1 MLSPPRSAREEL
13 LLALSEHSPDGLLV
27 VSPDGRM
34 VFMNRRFAD
43 VWRLPA
49 EVIAS
54 GDDNVALAAAV
65 DVVADPEGF
74 LRRVREAYADPSRPT
89 HDELLLR
96 DGRVLDRYG
105 APLHDPAGAYLG
117 WAWYFRDVT
126 DLRQAEREQRALAAT
141 LQASLLPPRP
151 PSVPGMDV
159 ATRYRPADRRVDV
172 GGDFFDVFRLGPND
186 WGLVV
191 GDVCGKGAR
200 AASLTAAT
208 RYTLRAAAVHS
219 FLPSAVLE
227 EVNASLAADAPPEA
241 DDRFCAVAFARLEL
255 DVCGAWVTLTCAG
268 HPRPIVV
275 RRAGWIDVRGQM
287 GLPVGLFEGAS
298 WSDDRVGLGP
308 GDALVLCTDGITEA
322 RDAAGEMFG
331 DEALPALLVASAG
344 EPVEVIAERLVEA
357 ATAFAGDRVHD
368 DIVVMV
374 VRVPDDAKERPLRR
388 LVEATGLPEEEL
400 PLPGYPVGDGHG
412 HGEAWHRR
420 PAPPREARI
429 RLAPDPASVPAA
441 RHFLAGLLHSWRMP
455 ELAGGELELLTSELA
470 TNATRHAGSPFT
482 VIVSYD
488 GRAVR
493 VEVGDGSRAL
503 PVVRTPRPDDVSGRG
518 MVLVEALAERWG
530 VVPTL
535 EGKRVW
541 VERPVPPPA
550 GA

>member
-1 MLSPPRSAREEL
+1 MLSPARSALEEL

-34 VFMNRRFAD
+34 VFMNRRFAE
-43 VWRLPA
+43 VWQLSA

-65 DVVADPEGF
+65 DVVADPVAF
-74 LRRVREAYADPSRPT
+74 LRRVRATYADPRHPT

-126 DLRQAEREQRALAAT
+126 DLRQAEREQRALAST

-151 PSVPGMDV
+151 PSVPGMDL
-159 ATRYRPADRRVDV
+159 ATRYRPADRRIDV
-172 GGDFFDVFRLGPND
+172 GGDFFDVFRLGAND

-200 AASLTAAT
+200 AAALTAAT
-208 RYTLRAAAVHS
+208 RYTLRAAAVHN

-227 EVNASLAADAPPEA
+227 EVNTSIAAEGSPDD
-241 DDRFCAVAFARLEL
+241 DDRFVAVAFARLEL
-255 DVCGAWVTLTCAG
+255 DVCGAWVTLSCAG

-287 GLPVGLFEGAS
+287 GMPVGMFDRAE
-298 WSDDRVGLGP
+298 WTDDRVGLGP
-308 GDALVLCTDGITEA
+308 GDALVFCTDGITEA
-322 RDAAGEMFG
+322 RDASGEMFG

-344 EPVEVIAERLVEA
+344 QPVEVVAERLVAA
-357 ATAFAGDRVHD
+357 ATAFSGGRVHD

-374 VRVPDDAKERPLRR
+374 VRVPDDAKERPLVR
-388 LVEATGLPEEEL
+388 LVEATGMPEEKL
-400 PLPGYPVGDGHG
+400 PLPGYPVGDGHP
-412 HGEAWHRR
+412 EAWSRR

-429 RLAPDPASVPAA
+429 RLVPDPSSIPAA
-441 RHFLAGLLHSWRMP
+441 RHFLNGLLRSWRMP
-455 ELAGGELELLTSELA
+455 ELVGGELELLTSELA
-470 TNATRHAGSPFT
+470 TNATRHARSPFT
-482 VIVSYD
+482 VIVRYD
-488 GRAVR
+488 GLSVR

-503 PVVRTPRPDDVSGRG
+503 PVVRQPEPDDVNGRG

-541 VERPVPPPA
+541 IEVAAPVAA
-550 GA
+550 GD